1 MNSKALA
8 TRLAANFHKTQA
20 VCMGVERTVMAA
32 PAPIVPLAA
41 QKIRSAQDSYPAP
54 DVPLIF

>member
-1 MNSKALA
+1 V
-8 TRLAANFHKTQA
+8 ANFHKTQA
-20 VCMGVERTVMAA
+20 VCMDVERTVMAA

-41 QKIRSAQDSYPAP
+41 QKIRYAQDSYPAP

>member
-1 MNSKALA
+1 MD
-8 TRLAANFHKTQA
+8 
-20 VCMGVERTVMAA
+20 VERTVMAA

-41 QKIRSAQDSYPAP
+41 QKIRYAQDSYPVP